1 MSCPTYFINH
11 VTATGK
17 TLTLQWRISHLEKCV
32 RVKLSIFSYRES
44 VLRFVQYFLNKCKMW
59 PLITRQEIVLSTV
72 LISWRYYVESLEI
85 SAASWISYTRTHPRE
100 HLLRKW
106 QTVFFPPYIAIR
118 TFNEKI
124 LWLKLTL
131 QFFFPYNCTIIL
143 SNSICMYSK
152 NAVLCL

>member
-1 MSCPTYFINH
+1 MS
-11 VTATGK
+11 
-17 TLTLQWRISHLEKCV
+17 
-32 RVKLSIFSYRES
+32 
-44 VLRFVQYFLNKCKMW
+44 YFLHQSCHCHWQNFDTSMTDFPSWKMCASETFDFLLQGKCLEICPIFFKQMQNVAFDYQAGNSIEYSFDF
-59 PLITRQEIVLSTV
+59 LIM
-72 LISWRYYVESLEI
+72 YVESLEI

-143 SNSICMYSK
+143 SDSICMYSK
-152 NAVLCL
+152 NAFLCL